1 MAEIKEQ
8 NRPSIK
14 KPTFNYNVP
23 SSRKFVVGENVKQ
36 ALAYLQGKTYDDI
49 YKARETTERTP
60 ERDDIFTSLY
70 LANEALGQD
79 SKLRHKWADELFEKF
94 KINPHLE
101 KNADF
106 LGTKLRH
113 HFEERFREEKAKNI
127 TNSGVSSAAQKANQ
141 SYNPN
146 IEKEASNFSK
156 ETKAPFSSKEEPAS
170 SKTTSSGVE
179 YEKPQEAPTTAASQ
193 ATIGTPQQPSQQPQ
207 QQPVQE
213 QPQQPAQSN
222 IDLTKPV
229 DPQTAITR
237 IKELKA
243 STGKEIDDIINKLE
257 TSNDLTAKMGL
268 SKVLAVKKSFE
279 RKMTRYEREANAG
292 PHSARK
298 ALNYAETDA
307 QIAKHTAFKHTLK
320 GTFRRG
326 VGRMAETGQSM
337 KNRVQKAG
345 QNIKNKV
352 ETSETLKKV
361 YGNIKP
367 EMERAKERTTRGME
381 KVGQAYQKIDTEGRD
396 LVKQYLPNELN
407 RYLKGGD
414 ITRAI
419 LRRRAKAQ
427 RNKAMTPQPVP
438 QNNQPVPQLA
448 YNKQGQKML
457 PKLEGLDISR
467 KVLMHYTRN
476 RI

>member
-1 MAEIKEQ
+1 MEKENESPTNKQ
-8 NRPSIK
+8 RPE
-14 KPTFNYNVP
+14 FNY
-23 SSRKFVVGENVKQ
+23 EVKNKKAFINSDNIKV
-36 ALAYLQGKTYDDI
+36 ALDYLEK
-49 YKARETTERTP
+49 KTP
-60 ERDDIFTSLY
+60 EDITKLRTDLRRSDDKDDAFISLY
-70 LANEALGQD
+70 LANEALGKGKYTKERSLKILQD
-79 SKLRHKWADELFEKF
+79 KL
-94 KINPHLE
+94 KIDPF
-101 KNADF
+101 KNAKFFDKTNATF
-106 LGTKLRH
+106 NRKW
-113 HFEERFREEKAKNI
+113 EEVR
-127 TNSGVSSAAQKANQ
+127 SGEQPNPAIGKAAQNAA
-141 SYNPN
+141 
-146 IEKEASNFSK
+146 KEITAPYK
-156 ETKAPFSSKEEPAS
+156 EQPEQTPQPAQPEEPE
-170 SKTTSSGVE
+170 TSTG
-179 YEKPQEAPTTAASQ
+179 TTAS
-193 ATIGTPQQPSQQPQ
+193 TIKTEPEEPKPQQPEQPQPQ
-207 QQPVQE
+207 QQQ
-213 QPQQPAQSN
+213 AQSN

-229 DPQTAITR
+229 DPQTAVAR

-243 STGKEIDDIINKLE
+243 TTGKEIDDIRKKLE

-279 RKMTRYEREANAG
+279 RKMSRYEREANAG

-298 ALNYAETDA
+298 ALNYAETDS

-326 VGRMAETGQSM
+326 IGRMAETGQSM
-337 KNRVQKAG
+337 KNRVLKAG

-367 EMERAKERTTRGME
+367 EMERAKERTTRGVE
-381 KVGQAYQKIDTEGRD
+381 KVGQAYQKMDTEGRD
-396 LVKQYLPNELN
+396 LVKQYLPTELN

-419 LRRRAKAQ
+419 LRRRAKAK
-427 RNKAMTPQPVP
+427 RNQAMTPQQQPV
-438 QNNQPVPQLA
+438 QNNQSVPQLT